1 MRPGRVDLDRMHQE
15 LKQMME
21 VDTRYRALDYKIK
34 IIQESV
40 EVIVDLA
47 KSKRETLLEIIV
59 ILLITFEVIISI
71 MKWH

>member
-1 MRPGRVDLDRMHQE
+1 MHQD

-21 VDTRYRALDYKIK
+21 VESRFRALDYKIR

-71 MKWH
+71 VKWH